1 MDTQQISMSEQ
12 IKKFHKI
19 TKHDPTCHSSP
30 TSAFTFQRDEH
41 LTSLFGE
48 NKAVYIKSHMDPRI
62 FTSDQVSLNIYN
74 EMISD
79 IATFGETCSDVN
91 VQKHI
96 N

>member
-1 MDTQQISMSEQ
+1 MSEQ

-19 TKHDPTCHSSP
+19 TKHAPTCHSSP
-30 TSAFTFQRDEH
+30 TSAFTIQRDEH

-48 NKAVYIKSHMDPRI
+48 SKSHMDPRI

-91 VQKHI
+91 V
-96 N
+96 